1 MSIERIERAL
11 EVARQQRGRVTEQL
25 VAAASPPPPLAQ
37 IETFE
42 PTPMALAARIADAP
56 VAELPAREVLRERY
70 VVFPDEQGP
79 ASQAYKMLRTQ
90 VLQRTRQHAMRCI
103 GIVSAAS
110 GEGKSVTAINLA
122 LSLVAETT
130 QSVLLV
136 DLDLRHP
143 SIARTLGIDS
153 GEGIEALLTSSAP
166 FVSVLR
172 RSSIN
177 ERLGIVPACAPVAGS
192 SELLASPRAA
202 ELMRALRGVA
212 GEPLVLIDLPPALLS
227 DDVLT
232 LAPLLD
238 GVVLVVT
245 EERTRRED
253 IQRVF
258 DLLRN
263 TPVIGTVL
271 NASADAEMRAY

>member
-1 MSIERIERAL
+1 MSIERIDRAL
-11 EVARQQRGRVTEQL
+11 EVARLQRSRATEQL
-25 VAAASPPPPLAQ
+25 VAAASPPQSLSEIDP
-37 IETFE
+37 IEH
-42 PTPMALAARIADAP
+42 AP
-56 VAELPAREVLRERY
+56 VAAAMRLRDAPIVEWSARELLRERY
-70 VVFPDEQGP
+70 VVFPDENGP

-90 VLQRTRQHAMRCI
+90 VLQRARQNSMRCI

-122 LSLVAETT
+122 LSIAADPT

-136 DLDLRHP
+136 DLDLRNP
-143 SIARTLGIDS
+143 SVARRLGIES
-153 GEGIEALLTSSAP
+153 GEGIEAVLTSHASVA
-166 FVSVLR
+166 SVLR
-172 RSSIN
+172 RASFN
-177 ERLGIVPACAPVAGS
+177 DRLGIVPACAPVAES
-192 SELLASPRAA
+192 SELLATPRAA
-202 ELMRALRGVA
+202 EVMRELRSVA

-227 DDVLT
+227 DDVLA

-258 DLLRN
+258 DLLRD

-271 NASADAEMRAY
+271 NASADAETRAY